1 MAKFLSEWTIYPPII
16 YNHSNQLEEIIY
28 AFYDTIDF
36 SGASF
41 FDKNIRDTHEAYAK
55 IILQHLPYACAFLER
70 YKNSPH
76 ITQSLYPWFPYY
88 DRMAH
93 KEYIL
98 LIERYLATN
107 PLKHLH
113 LCQNSFLAYGAY
125 CSGNREAF
133 KKYVN
138 QADRYID
145 SVRKEYPNNFFYY
158 PETRYTIAKVIEAY
172 FNNNENQAITIA
184 QEALKRN
191 ENAEPLY
198 VFENFFH
205 TPDILVYL
213 LCNALIWL
221 GKIDFAIEV
230 YRGYGTD
237 LNPIDPM
244 ENQTQFFVYQ
254 KDSLF
259 GAQTLDM
266 MCLFADDLS
275 PLPSKRKP
283 HWKSAI
289 YEEIQET
296 LIALKTT
303 PKKEISKRHSIKQQ
317 LRNFATKTNFSVI
330 EDLIKVFG

>member
-1 MAKFLSEWTIYPPII
+1 MRKRLSPSHTQFTDI
-16 YNHSNQLEEIIY
+16 QLVINK
-28 AFYDTIDF
+28 FYDTLAF
-36 SGASF
+36 SQASF
-41 FDKNIRDTHEAYAK
+41 FDRTIRDTHEEYAK
-55 IILQHLPYACAFLER
+55 IIIQYLPYAHDFLKR
-70 YKNSPH
+70 YQAYPQL
-76 ITQSLYPWFPYY
+76 TQSLYPWFPYY

-93 KEYIL
+93 KEYIH
-98 LIERYLATN
+98 LIESYLATN
-107 PLKHLH
+107 PLEHLRV
-113 LCQNSFLAYGAY
+113 CQNSFLAYGAY
-125 CSGNREAF
+125 CSGNRSAF
-133 KKYVN
+133 ERFVN

-145 SVRKEYPNNFFYY
+145 SVREEYPNNFFYY

-266 MCLFADDLS
+266 MCLFTDDLS

-289 YEEIQET
+289 YEEIQHY
-296 LIALKTT
+296 LIDLKTT

-317 LRNFATKTNFSVI
+317 LRYLATKTNFSVV
-330 EDLIKVFG
+330 EDLIKVFGG